1 MNNSMHRLL
10 NRQLRKLG
18 LDAKHTP
25 DAASWAKLL
34 PIIGRTYLDAD
45 LERYT
50 LERSLAIS
58 SEEMQALYQRQK
70 SSYEARLQTLFVT
83 IQDPIWLKDPEGVYL
98 ACNPIFAR
106 LFGAGE
112 ADIIGKSDYDFF
124 DEAIADAFHAKD
136 MQVIEAQKSCVSE
149 EWVTF
154 ADDGHRALLET
165 IQTPMLDETGKLIG
179 VLGIARDITERKQ
192 HEEQLAHIAHY
203 DALTSLPNR
212 VLLADRL
219 HQAMTQAQRRG
230 QRLAV
235 AYLDLDG
242 FKTINDSHGHDV
254 GDQLL
259 MIVGQRMKQA
269 LREGDTLAR
278 IGGDEFIAV
287 LQDLIDIESSVP
299 LVNRLLAAA
308 AQPIEVGNL
317 MLQVSASLGITFYP
331 QMGEQDVDADQLLRQ
346 ADQAM
351 YQAKLAGKNR
361 YHLFDTQQDGN
372 IRGQHESLEAIRRA
386 LIGREFM
393 LYYQPK
399 VNMRT
404 GAVVGAE
411 ALIRWQHP
419 EKGLLPSGEFLSVIE
434 DHPLA
439 VEIGEWVI
447 DTALAQIAL
456 WHQAGLDLTVSVNVG
471 ALQLQHANFVTNLR
485 DMLAAHPNVKPN
497 RLEIE
502 VLETS
507 ALIDIVHVSQVMAV
521 CHEIGV
527 SFALDDF
534 GTGYSSL
541 TYLKRLPVA
550 RLKIDQSFVR
560 NMLDDPD
567 DLAILDG
574 VLALAITFNRDVIAE
589 GVETVESGAM
599 LLQMG
604 CDYAQGYVIARPMPA
619 HEMIA
624 WVASWQPDVAWAD
637 KPPVSRANRPILFAE
652 VEHRA
657 WVAAI
662 TAFLKGGREI
672 SPPLDPHQ
680 CRFGL
685 WLDTDGIAHHKTQ
698 PAFQAVI
705 TLHRQVHTLSAKL
718 LTLHAQGKNA
728 EALTQLDELHEL
740 RDELLEQLKLLL
752 CEARQ

>member
-1 MNNSMHRLL
+1 MHRLL
-10 NRQLRKLG
+10 SRQLRKLG
-18 LDAKHTP
+18 LDAEHAP
-25 DAASWAKLL
+25 DATSWSKLL
-34 PIIGRTYLDAD
+34 PIIEQTYLDAD

-70 SSYEARLQTLFVT
+70 SSYEARLHTLFAT
-83 IQDPIWLKDPEGVYL
+83 IQDPIWLKDPEGIYL
-98 ACNPIFAR
+98 ACNPMFAR
-106 LFGAGE
+106 LFGVGE

-124 DEAIADAFHAKD
+124 DESIADDFHAKD
-136 MQVIEAQKSCVSE
+136 LQVIEAQKSCIDE

-165 IQTPMLDETGKLIG
+165 VQTPMWDETGKLIG

-192 HEEQLAHIAHY
+192 HEQQLDHIAHH

-242 FKTINDSHGHDV
+242 FKNINDSHGHDV

-278 IGGDEFIAV
+278 IGGDEFVAV
-287 LQDLIDIESSVP
+287 LQDLTDIESSVP
-299 LVNRLLAAA
+299 MLNRLLAAA
-308 AQPIEVGNL
+308 SQPIEVSNL
-317 MLQVSASLGITFYP
+317 VLQVSASLGITFYP
-331 QMGEQDVDADQLLRQ
+331 QSVEMDADQLLRQ

-361 YHLFDTQQDGN
+361 YHLFDIQQDSN
-372 IRGQHESLEAIRRA
+372 IRGHHESIGTIRRG
-386 LIGREFM
+386 LSGREFV

-404 GAVVGAE
+404 GAVIGAE

-419 EKGLLPSGEFLSVIE
+419 ENGLLPSGEFLSVIE

-447 DTALAQIAL
+447 DTALTQMSL
-456 WHQAGLDLTVSVNVG
+456 WHQAGWEIPVSVNVG
-471 ALQLQHANFVTNLR
+471 ALQLQDARFVTNLR
-485 DMLAAHPNVKPN
+485 DMFVAHPNVKPSL
-497 RLEIE
+497 LEIE
-502 VLETS
+502 VQETS
-507 ALIDIVHVSQVMAV
+507 ALEDITRVSQVMAA
-521 CHEIGV
+521 CREIGV

-541 TYLKRLPVA
+541 TYLKRLPVS

-567 DLAILDG
+567 DLAILEG
-574 VLALAITFNRDVIAE
+574 VLALATAFNRDVIAE
-589 GVETVESGAM
+589 GVETVESGVM
-599 LLQMG
+599 LLQLG
-604 CDYAQGYVIARPMPA
+604 CDYAQGYVIARPMPS

-624 WVASWQPDVAWAD
+624 WAASWHPDVAWAD
-637 KPPVSRANRPILFAE
+637 NPPVSPDNRPILFAE

-662 TAFLKGGREI
+662 AAFLEGGREI
-672 SPPLDPHQ
+672 PPPLDPHQ

-685 WLDTDGIAHHKTQ
+685 WLDSDGIAHHKTQ
-698 PAFQAVI
+698 PAFQAII
-705 TLHRQVHTLSAKL
+705 TLHHQVHTLSKQL
-718 LTLHAQGKNA
+718 LALHAQGKNA
-728 EALTQLDELHEL
+728 EALMQLDELHKL
-740 RDELLEQLKLLL
+740 RDALLAQLKLLL
-752 CEARQ
+752 DEV